1 MLLCRILLWVHRMGL
16 LSAYKAASIA
26 NAAESEIKRRATGAF
41 LLNYNNQYAWGTEV
55 GNHIFDTVAARSK
68 KEKLSQADDFGLSLL
83 YMLQQAQADESPG
96 SVKGFQRI
104 LLEVLPYLRSELSIK
119 VATEITHHLAATQL
133 VADAEIEKAED
144 ERRQA
149 EALKKAEDE
158 RRQAEALKKA
168 EDERRQAEALKKA
181 EDERRQAEA
190 LKKDED
196 QRRKEEVLAKA
207 EDDRRKEE
215 ELEKLV
221 PAHIAIEYNPVG
233 PEVWAEIQLLPNDFQ
248 DMFLERLVENPQQN
262 LRELKDAI
270 KSKFNDFL
278 NPYDD
283 PAANNALDQA
293 RSISP
298 EAEGEFVRVYELLGK
313 SIEPSDIISRI
324 EQKFGPTQ
332 TTKENEIRERKENEA
347 RERKEIEARQR
358 KYKEAQERQVEKA
371 REHQERRAKERELSE
386 ARQQE
391 HIRRRKTTTWLMF
404 FFIIMPSIFGILF
417 LI

>member
-1 MLLCRILLWVHRMGL
+1 MGL
-16 LSAYKAASIA
+16 SSAYKAASIA

-133 VADAEIEKAED
+133 VADAEIEKAE
-144 ERRQA
+144 EEGRQA
-149 EALKKAEDE
+149 EAFAKTEDKRRKEEALAKAEDE
-158 RRQAEALKKA
+158 RRT
-168 EDERRQAEALKKA
+168 
-181 EDERRQAEA
+181 
-190 LKKDED
+190 
-196 QRRKEEVLAKA
+196 
-207 EDDRRKEE
+207 EE

-233 PEVWAEIQLLPNDFQ
+233 PEVWAKIQLLPNDFQ
-248 DMFLERLVENPQQN
+248 DMFLERLIENPQQN
-262 LRELKDAI
+262 LRELEDAI

-332 TTKENEIRERKENEA
+332 TTKENEVRERKENEA

-371 REHQERRAKERELSE
+371 REHQERRAKEREWRE

-391 HIRRRKTTTWLMF
+391 HNRRKKRQMWLF
-404 FFIIMPSIFGILF
+404 CYAGIFLLAWILF
-417 LI
+417 IN

>member
-1 MLLCRILLWVHRMGL
+1 MGL
-16 LSAYKAASIA
+16 SSAYKAASIA

-149 EALKKAEDE
+149 ETLKKAGDDG
-158 RRQAEALKKA
+158 RQAEALKKA
-168 EDERRQAEALKKA
+168 EDKRRQAEAFAKAEDKRRKEEALAKA
-181 EDERRQAEA
+181 EDERRT
-190 LKKDED
+190 
-196 QRRKEEVLAKA
+196 
-207 EDDRRKEE
+207 EE

-233 PEVWAEIQLLPNDFQ
+233 PEVWAKIQLLPNDFQ
-248 DMFLERLVENPQQN
+248 DMFLERLIENPQQN
-262 LRELKDAI
+262 LRELEDAI

-332 TTKENEIRERKENEA
+332 TTKENEVRERKENEA

-391 HIRRRKTTTWLMF
+391 NIRRRKKTTWLMF

>member
-16 LSAYKAASIA
+16 SSAYKAASIA

-149 EALKKAEDE
+149 ETLKKAEDDG
-158 RRQAEALKKA
+158 RQAEALKKA
-168 EDERRQAEALKKA
+168 EDKRRQAEALAKA
-181 EDERRQAEA
+181 EEE
-190 LKKDED
+190 
-196 QRRKEEVLAKA
+196 RRKEEA
-207 EDDRRKEE
+207 
-215 ELEKLV
+215 LEKLV

-233 PEVWAEIQLLPNDFQ
+233 PEVWAEIQLLPKSFQ

-262 LRELKDAI
+262 LRELEDAI
-270 KSKFNDFL
+270 KRKFNDFL

-332 TTKENEIRERKENEA
+332 KSKEKEAQERKEKEA
-347 RERKEIEARQR
+347 RERKE
-358 KYKEAQERQVEKA
+358 KEA
-371 REHQERRAKERELSE
+371 REHQERRAKEREWRE

-391 HIRRRKTTTWLMF
+391 HNRRKKRQMWLF
-404 FFIIMPSIFGILF
+404 CYAGIFLLAWILF
-417 LI
+417 IN

>member
-1 MLLCRILLWVHRMGL
+1 MGL
-16 LSAYKAASIA
+16 SSAYKAASIA

-149 EALKKAEDE
+149 ETLKKAGDDG
-158 RRQAEALKKA
+158 RQAEALKKA
-168 EDERRQAEALKKA
+168 EDKRRQAEAFAKA
-181 EDERRQAEA
+181 EDERRKEEA
-190 LKKDED
+190 LAKAEEE
-196 QRRKEEVLAKA
+196 RRKEEA
-207 EDDRRKEE
+207 
-215 ELEKLV
+215 LEKLV

-233 PEVWAEIQLLPNDFQ
+233 PEVWAEIQLLPKSFQ

-262 LRELKDAI
+262 LRELEDAI
-270 KSKFNDFL
+270 KRKFNDFL

-332 TTKENEIRERKENEA
+332 TTKENEVRERKENEA

-371 REHQERRAKERELSE
+371 REHQERRAKEREWRE

-391 HIRRRKTTTWLMF
+391 HNRRKKRQMWLF
-404 FFIIMPSIFGILF
+404 CYAGIFLLAWILF
-417 LI
+417 IN